1 MYFVFYNYVSLV
13 GDIYS
18 ELQWLFFVC
27 VGFDQYAPMRHSF
40 CFLKE
45 EKNNLLSKHSDK
57 HYNDWQEVIY
67 VKKEIKCKERFL
79 FN

>member
-1 MYFVFYNYVSLV
+1 MYFVSYYVSLV
-13 GDIYS
+13 EDIYS

-40 CFLKE
+40 FPQE
-45 EKNNLLSKHSDK
+45 GKNILLSKHSDK

-67 VKKEIKCKERFL
+67 VKKEIKCKEQFL
-79 FN
+79 LN